1 MKDSTRVVLG
11 ISAFAMLLVGPC
23 LNLAHGNDQGQAKA
37 TVGRAH
43 VSIEYGRPTLKGR
56 DPMQMIQPGQM
67 WRMGADSPTTIDSD
81 QDLLF
86 GNTRVPKG
94 KHILLARLAEPG
106 KWFLVVSTK
115 SANQYEPGAKLAE
128 VPMKLVKATDPR
140 EELTIKLSVR
150 GKQGFIEVDWGGSR
164 LIASFTAAP

>member
-1 MKDSTRVVLG
+1 MKYSTRVVLG
-11 ISAFAMLLVGPC
+11 ISAFAMVIAGPS
-23 LNLAHGNDQGQAKA
+23 LNVAHGNDRGHAKA

-43 VSIEYGRPTLKGR
+43 VSIDYGRPTLKGR
-56 DPMQMIQPGQM
+56 TPLQMIQPGQI
-67 WRMGADSPTTIDSD
+67 WRMGADIPTTIDSD

-106 KWFLVVSTK
+106 KWFLVVSNK

-128 VPMKLVKATDPR
+128 VPMKLENANNPL
-140 EELTIKLSVR
+140 EELTIQLSSR
-150 GKQGFIEVDWGGSR
+150 GKQGFIEVGWGGSR
-164 LIASFTAAP
+164 LVASFTAAP